1 MVKSSQISQWT
12 VFHLSC
18 EWGRLEETEDKTKT
32 TNLEAPAAPHIT
44 GKSGVCV
51 CVCVVCLWC
60 VCPFRAA
67 GV

>member
-1 MVKSSQISQWT
+1 MKSSQISRWT

-32 TNLEAPAAPHIT
+32 TNLEAPAAPRIT

-51 CVCVVCLWC
+51 CVCVCVFVVC
-60 VCPFRAA
+60 VSI
-67 GV
+67 